1 MAKSKLR
8 SIRISE
14 HMNILI
20 EMQAGNN
27 FTEKW
32 ENLVTRCVWELPE
45 KERRLANLQ
54 ALVDEKEKEI
64 QRLRKIHQ
72 EITEME
78 FILGDA
84 KRHIE
89 DLQNYIEDNTN

>member
-45 KERRLANLQ
+45 QERRLANLQ
-54 ALVDEKEKEI
+54 TLIDEKEKEI
-64 QRLRKIHQ
+64 IRLKRIHE
-72 EITEME
+72 EIIDMG
-78 FILGDA
+78 FILEGA
-84 KRHIE
+84 KRYITQ
-89 DLQNYIEDNTN
+89 LQNYIEDNTN